1 MSRQVKDASILKID
15 GKELLFKR
23 SDIKLFLNLKSS
35 INEVERVLRES
46 GKIPDSERK
55 RFIADMIEGYLS
67 VMLVLHYILTSFD
80 AKHHSV
86 RRVTNASCVIGQNL
100 IAIFVT
106 SGAAARTQ
114 PRLNWEIMSAYGR
127 LSLHHGKMIKRLNG
141 AIISALKKAVRALEE
156 QRKGVKDLGDYLVEV
171 AVPSLQMEESVC
183 TLLDDSSFL
192 QLEEYQISQ
201 LHNLLKRVKTLLEWK
216 HPRLQD

>member
-114 PRLNWEIMSAYGR
+114 PRLTWKAMSVYNELILHHSRMMKR
-127 LSLHHGKMIKRLNG
+127 LSG
-141 AIISALKKAVRALEE
+141 ATISSLRKAVSDLEG
-156 QRKGVKDLGDYLVEV
+156 RNKDVANFDDYLVDI
-171 AVPSLQMEESVC
+171 AIPALQVKESAHVLLEESDI
-183 TLLDDSSFL
+183 LMLK
-192 QLEEYQISQ
+192 EYQISQ
-201 LHNLLKRVKTLLEWK
+201 LHHMLKRTKVLLEWK

>member
-1 MSRQVKDASILKID
+1 MSRQRKDNVTLKIE
-15 GKELLFKR
+15 GEEISFKK
-23 SDIKLFLNLKSS
+23 SDIKLFRRLEDS
-35 INEVERVLRES
+35 IDEVERTLWES

-86 RRVTNASCVIGQNL
+86 RRVTNASYVIGQNL

-114 PRLNWEIMSAYGR
+114 PRLTWKAMSAYNELILHHSRMMKR
-127 LSLHHGKMIKRLNG
+127 LSG
-141 AIISALKKAVRALEE
+141 ATISSLRKAVSDLEE
-156 QRKGVKDLGDYLVEV
+156 RNKDVANFDDYLVDI
-171 AVPSLQMEESVC
+171 AIPALQVKESAHVLLEESDI
-183 TLLDDSSFL
+183 LMLK
-192 QLEEYQISQ
+192 EYQISQ
-201 LHNLLKRVKTLLEWK
+201 LHHMLKRTKVLLEWK

>member
-1 MSRQVKDASILKID
+1 MSRQRKDNVTLKIE
-15 GKELLFKR
+15 GEEISFKK
-23 SDIKLFLNLKSS
+23 SDIKLFRRLEDS
-35 INEVERVLRES
+35 IDEVERTLREF

-86 RRVTNASCVIGQNL
+86 RRVTNASYVIGQNL

-114 PRLNWEIMSAYGR
+114 PRPTWKAMSVYNELILHHSRMMKR
-127 LSLHHGKMIKRLNG
+127 LSG
-141 AIISALKKAVRALEE
+141 ATISSLRKAVSDPEGRN
-156 QRKGVKDLGDYLVEV
+156 KDVANFDDYLVDI
-171 AVPSLQMEESVC
+171 AIPALQVKESAHVLLEESDI
-183 TLLDDSSFL
+183 LMLK
-192 QLEEYQISQ
+192 EYQISQ
-201 LHNLLKRVKTLLEWK
+201 LHHMLKRTKVLLEWK

>member
-1 MSRQVKDASILKID
+1 MSRQRKDNVTLKIE
-15 GKELLFKR
+15 GEEISFKK
-23 SDIKLFLNLKSS
+23 SDIKLFRRLEDS
-35 INEVERVLRES
+35 IDEVERTLRES

-86 RRVTNASCVIGQNL
+86 RRVTNASYVIGQNL

-114 PRLNWEIMSAYGR
+114 PRLTWKAMSVYNELILHHSRMMKR
-127 LSLHHGKMIKRLNG
+127 LSGSEEGSKRPGG
-141 AIISALKKAVRALEE
+141 A
-156 QRKGVKDLGDYLVEV
+156 Q
-171 AVPSLQMEESVC
+171 
-183 TLLDDSSFL
+183 
-192 QLEEYQISQ
+192 
-201 LHNLLKRVKTLLEWK
+201 
-216 HPRLQD
+216 

>member
-114 PRLNWEIMSAYGR
+114 PRLTWEVMSVYNE
-127 LSLHHGKMIKRLNG
+127 LVLHHSRMMKRLNG
-141 AIISALKKAVRALEE
+141 AVIASLRKAVSDLEE
-156 QRKGVKDLGDYLVEV
+156 RNKEVSNFDGYLIEV
-171 AVPSLQMEESVC
+171 AMPALQVEESAHV
-183 TLLDDSSFL
+183 LLEESDIL
-192 QLEEYQISQ
+192 MLKEYQISQ
-201 LHNLLKRVKTLLEWK
+201 LHQMIKGTKALLKWRQ
-216 HPRLQD
+216 PQD

>member
-86 RRVTNASCVIGQNL
+86 RRVTNASCVIGQSL

-114 PRLNWEIMSAYGR
+114 PRLTWEVMSVYNE
-127 LSLHHGKMIKRLNG
+127 LVLHHSRMMKRLNG
-141 AIISALKKAVRALEE
+141 AVIASLRKAVSDLEE
-156 QRKGVKDLGDYLVEV
+156 RNKEVSNFDGYLIEV
-171 AVPSLQMEESVC
+171 AMPALQVEESAHV
-183 TLLDDSSFL
+183 LLEESDIL
-192 QLEEYQISQ
+192 MLKEYQISQ
-201 LHNLLKRVKTLLEWK
+201 LHQMIKGTKALLKWRQ
-216 HPRLQD
+216 PQD

>member
-35 INEVERVLRES
+35 INEVEQVLRES

-80 AKHHSV
+80 AKRHSV
-86 RRVTNASCVIGQNL
+86 RRVTNASYVIGQNL

-114 PRLNWEIMSAYGR
+114 PRLTWKAMSVYNELILHHSRMMKR
-127 LSLHHGKMIKRLNG
+127 LSG
-141 AIISALKKAVRALEE
+141 ATISSLRKAVSDLEE
-156 QRKGVKDLGDYLVEV
+156 RNKDVANFDDYLVDI
-171 AVPSLQMEESVC
+171 AIPALQVKESAHVLLEESDI
-183 TLLDDSSFL
+183 LMLK
-192 QLEEYQISQ
+192 EYQISQ
-201 LHNLLKRVKTLLEWK
+201 LHHMLKRTKVLLEWK